1 MSIRRGALVLVHL
14 VNPTEKFWGTL
25 DRLETVGVTFR
36 GISLDSFE
44 EWVTELARQEPS
56 GLGLATMFVP
66 LFRVERIFLD
76 EQVGEVESYRR
87 RFERRVGAR
96 VERFVSVGEEP
107 AAAEAPEPGSGNV
120 F

>member
-1 MSIRRGALVLVHL
+1 MPFLPGTLVVAHL
-14 VNPTEKFWGTL
+14 VNPNEKLWGV
-25 DRLETVGVTFR
+25 LEELAPAGVTLR
-36 GISLDSFE
+36 ALNLGSFE
-44 EWVTELARQEPS
+44 DWSLELAREGRS